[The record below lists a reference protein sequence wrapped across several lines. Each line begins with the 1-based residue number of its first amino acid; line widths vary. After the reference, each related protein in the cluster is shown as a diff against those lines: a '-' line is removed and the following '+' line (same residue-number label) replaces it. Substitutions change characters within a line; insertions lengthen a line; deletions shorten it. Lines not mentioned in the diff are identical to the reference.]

1 MNVSE
6 AAVAKSRKKV
16 LKKLRKENGKLREYT
31 NYSHILLDTELPN
44 KTERMLTIAEIN
56 NTIA

>member
-1 MNVSE
+1 MEHTDKQVYRE
-6 AAVAKSRKKV
+6 EEI
-16 LKKLRKENGKLREYT
+16 RKENGKLREYT